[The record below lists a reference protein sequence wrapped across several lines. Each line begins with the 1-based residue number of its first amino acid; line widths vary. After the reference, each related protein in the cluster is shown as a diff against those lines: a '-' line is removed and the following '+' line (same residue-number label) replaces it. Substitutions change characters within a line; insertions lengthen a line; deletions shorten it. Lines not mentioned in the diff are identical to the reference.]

1 MWKKHGL
8 LSYSQINSQKIKIQN
23 TVSAIF
29 LLDQKIDSVEFIERA
44 ALVATEFNTLSDE
57 HKLRLKDWLD
67 HIIEDPIRKVVLD
80 ILESDMSE
88 EEVRRM
94 TANITKTLQEEKE
107 QAEKK
112 GKLEGEREK
121 SLEVAKKMLS
131 KGMSIADIIEIT
143 GLIEKDIEEL

>member
-1 MWKKHGL
+1 
-8 LSYSQINSQKIKIQN
+8 IKIQN

>member
-94 TANITKTLQEEKE
+94 TA
-107 QAEKK
+107 
-112 GKLEGEREK
+112 
-121 SLEVAKKMLS
+121 
-131 KGMSIADIIEIT
+131 
-143 GLIEKDIEEL
+143 